1 MPWPG
6 FRLYQFTT
14 QFKKGMCA
22 FGFHRPYTTDRP
34 FHQLVK
40 RHIQH
45 LVLLVLMIISPNEF
59 NQRFGAAVIKLLQL
73 FPFLYGSFF
82 LLQSFFLLLSLS
94 FDSALI
100 LQLFLGIECFL
111 QPVDFIAVI
120 YRKLK
125 TDGSAPKPKRRIALT
140 KTQQQNFLRFIAK
153 SPTYS
158 HWLPIMTVL
167 LGTGMRVAECTGIT
181 KSDINLSENT
191 ISVNHNLIYRV
202 IDGKAGFHIT
212 TPKTESGTR
221 IIPIL
226 YPEVAEQLRLQIE
239 TIDALYPDDQL
250 VLGGVHGFVFRNR
263 TGSFMSAHNINRA
276 IERISVTYNMEEMD
290 QAELEDREPD
300 LLPHFSVH
308 NLRHTFCTRLCE
320 STNDVKFIQ
329 QVMGH
334 ADFST
339 TMDIYTHI
347 TQENMQEKA
356 KNISVNMKLM

>member
-120 YRKLK
+120 LAVEKKLPQHRCQRFFIIK
-125 TDGSAPKPKRRIALT
+125 ALD
-140 KTQQQNFLRFIAK
+140 LRCF
-153 SPTYS
+153 
-158 HWLPIMTVL
+158 
-167 LGTGMRVAECTGIT
+167 
-181 KSDINLSENT
+181 
-191 ISVNHNLIYRV
+191 
-202 IDGKAGFHIT
+202 
-212 TPKTESGTR
+212 
-221 IIPIL
+221 
-226 YPEVAEQLRLQIE
+226 
-239 TIDALYPDDQL
+239 
-250 VLGGVHGFVFRNR
+250 
-263 TGSFMSAHNINRA
+263 
-276 IERISVTYNMEEMD
+276 
-290 QAELEDREPD
+290 
-300 LLPHFSVH
+300 
-308 NLRHTFCTRLCE
+308 
-320 STNDVKFIQ
+320 
-329 QVMGH
+329 
-334 ADFST
+334 
-339 TMDIYTHI
+339 
-347 TQENMQEKA
+347 
-356 KNISVNMKLM
+356 